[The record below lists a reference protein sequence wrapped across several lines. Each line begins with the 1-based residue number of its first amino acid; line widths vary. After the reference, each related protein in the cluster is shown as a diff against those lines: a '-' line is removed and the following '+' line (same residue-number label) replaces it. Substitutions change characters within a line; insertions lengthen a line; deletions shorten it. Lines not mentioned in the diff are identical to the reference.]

1 MFLDHKKVVVKGKN
15 KITRD
20 LSSSVTEKFNGYQ
33 TIKYKLACKE
43 QMDHE
48 PLCIVYDPSYLQDE
62 NTPILCFF
70 TDQIHLAYRSQVGR
84 IVNGKGKIFHSTSL
98 PCENLL
104 TKTVEKINKH
114 NKIYAAKEGRTY
126 TFDNGDVISF

>member
-1 MFLDHKKVVVKGKN
+1 M
-15 KITRD
+15 D
-20 LSSSVTEKFNGYQ
+20 L
-33 TIKYKLACKE
+33 
-43 QMDHE
+43 E

-70 TDQIHLAYRSQVGR
+70 TDQIHLAYTSQVGR
-84 IVNGKGKIFHSTSL
+84 IVNGKGKIFHPTSL

-104 TKTVEKINKH
+104 AKTVEKINKH

-126 TFDNGDVISF
+126 TFVLIH